1 MQRSYKHFN
10 THFFIFLASL
20 FFISGANLF
29 CQSKSDALELF
40 SVSATSV
47 SSSQLDL
54 EFSFDSRLDPSSID
68 ESSILI
74 NGKESS
80 FEGKVV
86 FSKDG
91 SRFKIRINSSLK
103 EFNLSV
109 QGILSDEGMEMS
121 PAEIDGLEAGC
132 TYTKRSPSKW
142 EKS

>member
-121 PAEIDGLEAGC
+121 PAEIDSLEAGC

>member
-121 PAEIDGLEAGC
+121 PVEIDGLEAGS